1 MSARQITLILIAA
14 IALFTISS
22 SVYFVDE
29 RQKTL
34 LLKLGQIQEANS
46 APGLHFKV
54 PFVTDVRR
62 FDGRI
67 LSLDTSPARYLTGE
81 KKNVIVDSFILWR
94 VADASNYFR
103 AMGGNEDNARVRLSQ
118 IIKDGLRAEFGRR
131 TIQEVVS
138 GNRNTLV
145 NDIMT
150 DANQRSDEFGI
161 EVVDIRIKRID
172 LPSEV
177 SNSIFSRMEAERE
190 RVAKDLRSR
199 GAEEAEKIRSDADRQ
214 RTVILAEARR
224 QAESLR
230 GEGDAEATDIY
241 ANAYNQNEDFYSF
254 YRRLGAYQN
263 VFNQDDI
270 LVIEPKG
277 DFFNQFKTL
286 DTITDAE

>member
-46 APGLHFKV
+46 DPGLQFKM

-62 FDGRI
+62 FDARI

-94 VADASNYFR
+94 VTDASNYFR
-103 AMGGNEDNARVRLSQ
+103 TMGGNEDNARVRLSQ

-172 LPSEV
+172 LPAEV
-177 SNSIFSRMEAERE
+177 SNSIFARMEAERE

-241 ANAYNQNEDFYSF
+241 AEAYQQNEGFYSF

-263 VFNQDDI
+263 VFNRDDI

-286 DTITDAE
+286 DTTPGSE